1 MALPVVAKRDVAA
14 SWLAELDCIGG
25 TLKKLGGSGA
35 SEAQKGTA
43 KRRSVFSR
51 APQWKS
57 RLFWVEIAAPA
68 AGENYVLQYGDA
80 KRKPKGAFALEGA
93 TVDAVADTDGDF
105 RLHARVGRAW
115 VTVTLRAPTGR
126 ERGVWMRT
134 LAHVADVA
142 TRRGAAEGST
152 RAAERESAATPP
164 RARAPSDRSPSPR
177 PSASPRRSSFS
188 ESVRKSLVGLN
199 KEEEAAKLFRE
210 SLEEVFRAIQTD
222 GQLACAELAAVH
234 FDKAL
239 LERLDGDGDGFL
251 SVDEFVHFFGDAVE
265 GERDEKKTAKLL
277 REGIELVGRVLAW
290 RQKQKD
296 RLHAAALRA
305 HNAALAK
312 HAAELAAAKKESR
325 AAKRESRALKA
336 RLSAAPGEVLEADD
350 DEPSASESDEAAPPP
365 TRAAPPLRE
374 EPPPLREAAPVA
386 RASAV
391 AQRRSVFA
399 RIEED
404 SSDEAEP
411 PPPADTDSYSDEA
424 EPPPVL
430 ARPAAAP
437 GKPVAARGVTR
448 SPGKHKRTRAHFA
461 PSASEANVLVAP
473 IEAPRPPPP
482 AAEAVEEEAAAVD
495 DDGGEAYDERGE
507 AYDEEEAATAPPLA
521 AAPPLEDDAAEE
533 APEPAAAA
541 RARAAPT
548 RARASTAAAPPA
560 AAPPPWELAE
570 PRRAR
575 AATAAA
581 PESPALARASQLLSR
596 SRLGIL
602 APGPPPAAV
611 AAGCPRCASLRTHV
625 VTAAAPADAPAL
637 LCLDCGNRWVAG
649 ESRRPRTSAP
659 RVPAP
664 ATPKTAERR
673 RRERK
678 LATIQDDVED
688 AAWARDPLSYA
699 PRAPDASTFYGA
711 PPAARKRAS
720 TKPPARA
727 STKPPKRAA
736 PAVRAPPG
744 AAAHAAR
751 ERQRAD
757 GAYGLRAR
765 ARYVADLELEARDV
779 IDRLRAAVAAEDAA
793 TLPDL
798 LALVR
803 RLHRRATANREEA
816 VRRPGVAARTRWIC
830 AGVEQQCAL
839 EERRLAAALPAPAVA
854 AAGDE
859 ENVPA
864 AHAPKTPRLGCG
876 GRDAPW
882 SLL

>member
-93 TVDAVADTDGDF
+93 TVDAVADADGDF

-152 RAAERESAATPP
+152 RAAERERGDAA
-164 RARAPSDRSPSPR
+164 ARAGAER
-177 PSASPRRSSFS
+177 PVP
-188 ESVRKSLVGLN
+188 V
-199 KEEEAAKLFRE
+199 AAALGE
-210 SLEEVFRAIQTD
+210 PAATD

-350 DEPSASESDEAAPPP
+350 DEPSASD
-365 TRAAPPLRE
+365 
-374 EPPPLREAAPVA
+374 
-386 RASAV
+386 AV

-411 PPPADTDSYSDEA
+411 PQPADTDSYSDEA

-473 IEAPRPPPP
+473 IEAPRPPP
-482 AAEAVEEEAAAVD
+482 AAEAVEEEAARTTSRTRP
-495 DDGGEAYDERGE
+495 GPG
-507 AYDEEEAATAPPLA
+507 PL
-521 AAPPLEDDAAEE
+521 L
-533 APEPAAAA
+533 
-541 RARAAPT
+541 RAAG
-548 RARASTAAAPPA
+548 A
-560 AAPPPWELAE
+560 
-570 PRRAR
+570 
-575 AATAAA
+575 
-581 PESPALARASQLLSR
+581 
-596 SRLGIL
+596 
-602 APGPPPAAV
+602 
-611 AAGCPRCASLRTHV
+611 
-625 VTAAAPADAPAL
+625 
-637 LCLDCGNRWVAG
+637 
-649 ESRRPRTSAP
+649 
-659 RVPAP
+659 
-664 ATPKTAERR
+664 
-673 RRERK
+673 
-678 LATIQDDVED
+678 
-688 AAWARDPLSYA
+688 
-699 PRAPDASTFYGA
+699 DASTFYGA

-720 TKPPARA
+720 TKPPARVDETA
-727 STKPPKRAA
+727 EARGAGGPRA
-736 PAVRAPPG
+736 PG

-757 GAYGLRAR
+757 GAGAAR
-765 ARYVADLELEARDV
+765 ARYVADLELEARV

-793 TLPDL
+793 TLADL

-864 AHAPKTPRLGCG
+864 AYAPKTPRPGCG